1 MVTSSRSKQKSV
13 PLHRIPEFPFPAPGP
28 FPWPFPFPCG
38 LLVRDRAIPLE
49 GVAIDVRLSGLS
61 TEVEVRQ
68 RYRNTEKVP
77 VEAVY
82 VFPLEEGAAV
92 CGFSIRIGERLVR
105 GKVEERERAFEIYDD
120 AMAEGQGAFLLDQER
135 PNVFTASVGNLR
147 PDETVEVQI
156 RYVALARFEGSAVR
170 LAIPTTVAPRYSPAG
185 PPRVGQPESERVN
198 PEHRGS
204 VPYGLTLRV
213 DLDLGGPVARVTSPS
228 HPIELSLGGAGAPG
242 ASGASVALAQ
252 AEAALDRD
260 FVLLAEAV
268 EPHRPHAK
276 VARGDD
282 DRKVAMVTFYP
293 ELSPEADGSEVLF
306 LLDCSGSMNGSS
318 IDQARRALEL
328 AIRAL
333 SERDTFNVVRFG
345 SRFESLWPAPRSF
358 DEGSLAK
365 AVAWLH
371 RMNADL
377 GGTEILAPLR
387 HLLDLKADSERPRQ
401 ILLLTDGQVGNEG
414 DVVRLAA
421 EHAGRARI
429 FTFGIGTA
437 ASDYLVRELARVSR
451 AACEFIFPGERI
463 EAKVLRMFNR
473 VRTPALSD
481 LRLDWGGAE
490 VEQAPAE
497 TPPLFSGE
505 ALTVF
510 GRIRGKCPKRVT
522 LHGGGRSWEL
532 ALDVA
537 TAESGGPIPVLWAR
551 EAIRDIER
559 RGLRRGSSQ
568 RGAAEKRTDRRLIE
582 LGKQYGLVSS
592 ATSYVAVDER
602 PEGGRTLATA
612 ELRPVPVALA
622 DGWGRGDLKNVQ
634 HGISMKRGG
643 GPQLRD
649 TTGAFPVANLAPAAS
664 AQPGTFARA
673 KARFGSAVAGE
684 VRSPKLAFFDPAEPA
699 EAFAPRAVP
708 PTTDRLYE
716 LLLTQKADGSF
727 PWSPTLKEWLA
738 PIPPEV
744 EKALSTHGEA
754 VVATALALALLERDE
769 AAREEQWRPAAKK
782 ARAWLARQAGGLETG
797 ELLRRGVSVVDDSGV
812 EG

>member
-1 MVTSSRSKQKSV
+1 MVTSSRSSQKFVPPGPV
-13 PLHRIPEFPFPAPGP
+13 PLPGP
-28 FPWPFPFPCG
+28 FPPPIPIEWG
-38 LLVRDRAIPLE
+38 LIACDKAIPLL

-82 VFPLEEGAAV
+82 VFPLEEGSAV

-120 AMAEGQGAFLLDQER
+120 AMADGQGAFLLDQER

-170 LAIPTTVAPRYSPAG
+170 LAIPTTVAPRYFPAG
-185 PPRVGQPESERVN
+185 PPRVGQPESERLN
-198 PEHRGS
+198 PEHRLS

-213 DLDLGGPVARVTSPS
+213 DLDLGGPVARIISPS
-228 HPIELSLGGAGAPG
+228 HPIELSLGGVGAPG
-242 ASGASVALAQ
+242 ARVELAQ
-252 AEAALDRD
+252 EEAALDRD

-268 EPHRPHAK
+268 EPHQPRAK
-276 VARGDD
+276 VALEEAGDGEP
-282 DRKVAMVTFYP
+282 RTVAMVTFYP
-293 ELSPEADGSEVLF
+293 ELPAEADGSEALF
-306 LLDCSGSMNGSS
+306 LLDCSGSMEGPS

-358 DEGSLAK
+358 DESSLAE

-371 RMNADL
+371 RVHANL

-387 HLLDLKADSERPRQ
+387 HLLDLKADAERPRQ
-401 ILLLTDGQVGNEG
+401 ILLLTDGQVGNEAE
-414 DVVRLAA
+414 VVQLAA

-437 ASDYLVRELARVSR
+437 ASDYLVRELARASR

-481 LRLDWGGAE
+481 LRLDWGGAK

-510 GRIRGKCPKRVT
+510 GRIQGKCPERVT

-532 ALDVA
+532 PLDLA

-551 EAIRDIER
+551 EAIRDLER
-559 RGLRRGSSQ
+559 GGLRRGSNQ
-568 RGAAEKRTDRRLIE
+568 RGSAENRTNRRLIE
-582 LGKQYGLVSS
+582 LGQRYGLVSS

-602 PEGGRTLATA
+602 PEGERTLAPA
-612 ELRPVPVALA
+612 ELRPIPVALP
-622 DGWGRGDLKNVQ
+622 DGWGQ
-634 HGISMKRGG
+634 GG
-643 GPQLRD
+643 YSGRRVRILDTGPQVLLH
-649 TTGAFPVANLAPAAS
+649 GGFSGAPAAAP
-664 AQPGTFARA
+664 AQPGAPARA
-673 KARFGSAVAGE
+673 QAQSGPVMAGGF
-684 VRSPKLAFFDPAEPA
+684 RPPTAAFFESWEPDDA
-699 EAFAPRAVP
+699 IASQAVP
-708 PTTDRLYE
+708 PAADRLYE

-727 PWSPTLKEWLA
+727 AWSSALREWLA
-738 PIPPEV
+738 PIPAEV

-754 VVATALALALLERDE
+754 VVATVLALALLERDE
-769 AAREEQWRPAAKK
+769 AVREEQWRPAAKK
-782 ARAWLARQAGGLETG
+782 ARAWLARQAIHPGNLQTVPWVVSIG
-797 ELLRRGVSVVDDSGV
+797 RRP
-812 EG
+812 

>member
-1 MVTSSRSKQKSV
+1 MVTSSRPAQKSV
-13 PLHRIPEFPFPAPGP
+13 LPHPAPPIPPPMPGP
-28 FPWPFPFPCG
+28 FTWPGPFPCG
-38 LLVRDRAIPLE
+38 LLVRDQAIPLE
-49 GVAIDVRLSGLS
+49 GVAIEVRLSGLS

-82 VFPLEEGAAV
+82 VFPLEEGSAI

-170 LAIPTTVAPRYSPAG
+170 LAIPTTVAPRYFPAG

-198 PEHRGS
+198 PEHRLS

-228 HPIELSLGGAGAPG
+228 HPIEVSLGGVGAPG
-242 ASGASVALAQ
+242 APGARVELAQ
-252 AEAALDRD
+252 DETALDRD
-260 FVLLAEAV
+260 FVLLAEAAQ
-268 EPHRPHAK
+268 PHRPRALAVREEDGHA
-276 VARGDD
+276 
-282 DRKVAMVTFYP
+282 VAMVTFYP
-293 ELSPEADGSEVLF
+293 EIPAEAGGSEVLF
-306 LLDCSGSMNGSS
+306 LLDCSGSMEGPS

-333 SERDTFNVVRFG
+333 SEGDTFNVVLFG
-345 SRFESLWPAPRSF
+345 SRFLSLWPAPRSF
-358 DEGSLAK
+358 NDSSLAE
-365 AVAWLH
+365 AVGWLH
-371 RMNADL
+371 GVVHANL

-387 HLLDLKADSERPRQ
+387 HLLESKPDAERPRQ
-401 ILLLTDGQVGNEG
+401 ILLLTDGQVGNEAE
-414 DVVRLAA
+414 VIELAA
-421 EHAGRARI
+421 QHTGRARI
-429 FTFGIGTA
+429 FTFGIGAA
-437 ASDYLVRELARVSR
+437 ASDYLVRELARASR

-505 ALTVF
+505 ALTIF
-510 GRIRGKCPKRVT
+510 GRIRGKCPERVT

-532 ALDVA
+532 ALDLAVVEA
-537 TAESGGPIPVLWAR
+537 GGPIPVLWAR
-551 EAIRDIER
+551 EAIRDLER
-559 RGLRRGSSQ
+559 GGLTRGSNQ
-568 RGAAEKRTDRRLIE
+568 RGSAEKRTNRRLIE
-582 LGKQYGLVSS
+582 LGQRYGLVSS

-602 PEGGRTLATA
+602 PEGERTLAPA
-612 ELRPVPVALA
+612 ELRPIPVALA
-622 DGWGRGDLKNVQ
+622 DGWGGMRRTMD
-634 HGISMKRGG
+634 GG
-643 GPQLRD
+643 SPRMAAAQA
-649 TTGAFPVANLAPAAS
+649 AFFIAPPAAPT
-664 AQPGTFARA
+664 QPGRFPQAGAHSGPVMAA
-673 KARFGSAVAGE
+673 KS
-684 VRSPKLAFFDPAEPA
+684 RSRKFAFFKPSAPI
-699 EAFAPRAVP
+699 EAIAPRAVP
-708 PTTDRLYE
+708 PATDRLYD

-727 PWSPTLKEWLA
+727 AWSAALQEWLA
-738 PIPPEV
+738 PISAEV
-744 EKALSTHGEA
+744 EKALSTRGEA

-782 ARAWLARQAGGLETG
+782 ARAWLARQTGGPEAG
-797 ELLRRGVSVVDDSGV
+797 ELANRWLARES
-812 EG
+812 